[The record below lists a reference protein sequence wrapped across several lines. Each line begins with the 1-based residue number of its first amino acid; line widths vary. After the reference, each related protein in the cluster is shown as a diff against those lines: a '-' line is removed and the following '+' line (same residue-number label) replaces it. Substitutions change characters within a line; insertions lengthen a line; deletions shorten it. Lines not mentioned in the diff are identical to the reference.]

1 MTMFQHFLWSN
12 VLMCDFTEAWISDF
26 PNMWKLQI
34 HEENKTAHSVSSS
47 FSQPIN
53 VALIAELLCG

>member
-1 MTMFQHFLWSN
+1 
-12 VLMCDFTEAWISDF
+12 
-26 PNMWKLQI
+26 MWKLQI